1 MKRQHSG
8 SALFLLE
15 LIIALLFFSLA
26 SAVCVQMF
34 VKADTLSVRTVDT
47 SKAVLLAQEKAEEFY
62 AGEGVLSGTK
72 EYFDRNWI
80 RTDSESKA
88 VYLLDASVS
97 RTGSEPGSPSGSSA
111 AGSVSSGNDPV
122 CSITVQKISDG
133 STLFS
138 LKVLYHQRREA
149 S

>member
-62 AGEGVLSGTK
+62 AGEGVLSDTK

-80 RTDSESKA
+80 QTDSESKA
-88 VYLLDASVS
+88 VYQLDASVS
-97 RTGSEPGSPSGSSA
+97 RKGSAADSTSGSSA
-111 AGSVSSGNDPV
+111 ADSASSGNDPV

-138 LKVLYHQRREA
+138 LEVLYHQRREA

>member
-62 AGEGVLSGTK
+62 AGEGVLSDTK

-80 RTDSESKA
+80 QTDSESKA
-88 VYLLDASVS
+88 VYQLDASVS
-97 RTGSEPGSPSGSSA
+97 RKGSA
-111 AGSVSSGNDPV
+111 ADSASSGNDPV

-138 LKVLYHQRREA
+138 LEVLYHQRREA